1 MEEIAIQEIKSI
13 VQASTLLSASEK
25 QEWLDLCE
33 VMNDEQL
40 IELKTI
46 LLSVISPAKVSAPVL
61 VPTPKLESKLPPLK
75 HILNLPKREE
85 TRSVAPS
92 QPAEKLKEPSKFW
105 QKVKS
110 VLAEKELPPGHQE
123 PTKELELPEHASL
136 PPTALA
142 VLPKKTVEPLIQPKP
157 AVKPIITPKP
167 PILPKP
173 TANAHKEEKL
183 SEVVKSAVKQAL
195 KEVEM
200 KPEKPVRPMVDS
212 SVQSKISDSPEP
224 ILKTKPEPEIRPAE
238 PVKPIEPEKSVQ
250 PSYEPVRSV
259 PKAPATPAEPTA
271 SAVSQNS
278 PIPQTVLKLP
288 KLESL
293 KVDKIVV
300 NDDAYNEK
308 SSYKVLKPEEI
319 KQTILQE
326 AQAGLMQNKDKLTA
340 EPLLENVVEVKEENS
355 EAIKSKIAEPAFVP
369 GLANPNIL
377 AEAKL
382 TPAKLKPNIINLP
395 VAKDFE
401 KLEEVATLTPGALTQ
416 DLIPA
421 LKHLIA
427 KLGFF
432 EVYTALEQSPLFTS
446 YINSGLDVLAGKA
459 NFSSSQKL
467 ALNKEQFERFVDVL
481 RGIKH

>member
-1 MEEIAIQEIKSI
+1 MEASAIEKIKSLI
-13 VQASTLLSASEK
+13 QASELLTSAEK

-40 IELKTI
+40 IELKSI
-46 LLSVISPAKVSAPVL
+46 LLSVIAPAKLSTPTL
-61 VPTPKLESKLPPLK
+61 VPTPKIEPKVPPLK

-85 TRSVAPS
+85 VQPVAPN
-92 QPAEKLKEPSKFW
+92 QPAEKLKQPSKFW

-142 VLPKKTVEPLIQPKP
+142 VLPKKTVEPAIQPKP
-157 AVKPIITPKP
+157 AVKPIVTPKP
-167 PILPKP
+167 PVLPKP
-173 TANAHKEEKL
+173 QPTAKPHKAEHL

-195 KEVEM
+195 KEAQVQ
-200 KPEKPVRPMVDS
+200 PEKPLKPTAETNLQPQVSPL
-212 SVQSKISDSPEP
+212 PEP
-224 ILKTKPEPEIRPAE
+224 TLKAKPEPVAKPVKSIEPATSAE
-238 PVKPIEPEKSVQ
+238 PNN
-250 PSYEPVRSV
+250 EPVRSA
-259 PKAPATPAEPTA
+259 PKAPVMPAEPA
-271 SAVSQNS
+271 PVAVSQT
-278 PIPQTVLKLP
+278 PATAQAGFKLP

-293 KVDKIVV
+293 KVDKLVV
-300 NDDAYNEK
+300 NEDAYNEK

-326 AQAGLMQNKDKLTA
+326 AQAGLKQMQDKLKT
-340 EPLLENVVEVKEENS
+340 ESLTENIS
-355 EAIKSKIAEPAFVP
+355 EAKTEDGEVFKPAVAESAFVP

-432 EVYTALEQSPLFTS
+432 EVYSALEQSPLFGS
-446 YINSGLDVLAGKA
+446 YINTGLEVLAGKV
-459 NFSSSQKL
+459 NFNSSQKS